1 MRCRLAGDS
10 LVILELGTTID
21 PHQHARVVQ
30 LAAAL
35 SAAALPGVTDIVP
48 AYGTI
53 GLHFHP
59 LQTDLA
65 LLQSTAQ
72 RLEARLDDAPA
83 VMGPLHEIPV
93 RYGGEDGPDLGEV
106 AAFAGCTEDVVI
118 TRHSQVEYRVYLLG
132 FVPGFAYLGVVDA
145 TIAAPRR
152 RVPRERVPAGSVGLA
167 GAQTGV
173 YPRSTPGGWQII
185 GRTPAALVDPVQSL
199 EARLMPGDRVRFIP
213 V

>member
-185 GRTPAALVDPVQSL
+185 GRTPAALVDPVHSL

>member
-185 GRTPAALVDPVQSL
+185 GRTPAALVDPVQSP

>member
-53 GLHFHP
+53 GLHFRP

-72 RLEARLDDAPA
+72 RLEAHLDDAPA
-83 VMGPLHEIPV
+83 VTGPLHEIPV
-93 RYGGEDGPDLGEV
+93 RYGGDDGPDLGEV

-167 GAQTGV
+167 GGQTGI

-185 GRTPAALVDPVQSL
+185 GRTPAALVDPVQFP